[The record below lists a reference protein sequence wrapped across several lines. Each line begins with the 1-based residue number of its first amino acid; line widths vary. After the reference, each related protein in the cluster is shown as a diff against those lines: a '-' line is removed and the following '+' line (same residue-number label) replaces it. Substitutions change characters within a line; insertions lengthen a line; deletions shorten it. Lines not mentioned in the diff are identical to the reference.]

1 MIKNNKIKTTSN
13 SSSTNKDHDSNNHS
27 EINDWQLKE
36 IISSIE
42 EDGDLYEDRVKPLA
56 KSYNRG
62 VLLSSS
68 SHPSI
73 SLLSSLP
80 PSPSASAS
88 SQAAT
93 TNSSSTF
100 TDELAIEENAE
111 RSS

>member
-13 SSSTNKDHDSNNHS
+13 SNSSTSKDHDSNNDS

-42 EDGDLYEDRVKPLA
+42 DDGDLYEDRVKPLA

-68 SHPSI
+68 SHHPSSSS
-73 SLLSSLP
+73 SLSNLSSNL
-80 PSPSASAS
+80 
-88 SQAAT
+88 
-93 TNSSSTF
+93 N
-100 TDELAIEENAE
+100 DEMGMPLFAHHLT
-111 RSS
+111 R